1 MPRPVAAL
9 AVLPLALL
17 TACQANHHRHHAD
30 SAGAQRVPAAP
41 EAAKATMDTLASLA
55 GEWEL
60 VSADGTT
67 GPGAV
72 FSMTAGGTAL
82 REIMFPGHGHEM
94 TNLYHMDGS
103 NIVCTHYCA
112 AGNQPRMVA
121 AALTQ
126 TDEGPTLDFAFDS
139 VSNFTDAQGHYM
151 GGLKLVI
158 EDESSIRQ
166 EWTSFDASGKPAGT
180 VVFNLKRKG

>member
-1 MPRPVAAL
+1 MPRPLAAL
-9 AVLPLALL
+9 CVLPLALL
-17 TACQANHHRHHAD
+17 TACQTPRHPP
-30 SAGAQRVPAAP
+30 GTAQRVPAAP
-41 EAAKATMDTLASLA
+41 EVSKATMDTLASLA

-72 FSMTAGGTAL
+72 FSVTAGGTAL

-103 NIVCTHYCA
+103 RVVCTHYCA

-121 AALTQ
+121 SALTQ
-126 TDEGPTLDFAFDS
+126 TGEGPTLDFAFDS
-139 VSNFTDAQGHYM
+139 VSNYTDAQDHYM
-151 GGLKLVI
+151 GALKLVI
-158 EDESSIRQ
+158 ESENSIRQ
-166 EWTSFDASGKPAGT
+166 EWTSLDADGKPAGT
-180 VVFNLKRKG
+180 VVFNLKRKS